1 MAPTGT
7 GTVTISP
14 ATTGTINNIAIGAVS
29 PKTATISALTLN
41 STGSFVSDGQTIT
54 ISPTGTG
61 TVAFNPANLGSINN
75 VTLGA
80 TTAASGRFTTI
91 TVLNPS
97 TTGNQLIT
105 LSQLQAILLGAAV

>member
-14 ATTGTINNIAIGAVS
+14 ATTGTINNVAVGAAS
-29 PKTATISALTLN
+29 PNAATVSALTLN
-41 STGSFVSDGQTIT
+41 STGSFVSNGQTIT

-75 VTLGA
+75 VSIG
-80 TTAASGRFTTI
+80 TTTPADGSFTTI